1 MCYNCWKGRN
11 VPALH
16 DRIAQHLMRI
26 DKSLQVVENLED
38 VSSSQII
45 FLNSDRPP
53 SIRERAAV
61 LEKLRMLHLQMLK
74 RRKIRPPKWGPDFPS
89 VQPKYEKGLFQKSRP
104 TGSRPDIR

>member
-74 RRKIRPPKWGPDFPS
+74 RRNRLLEWFDHS
-89 VQPKYEKGLFQKSRP
+89 LEVVDLFAP
-104 TGSRPDIR
+104 TDDTGAI